1 MATEKIQKA
10 SLVIVDDEQ
19 TILTELEILLC
30 RSYDVHTFINPED
43 VEGFIEKNHV
53 DLIICDEM
61 MPEMRGSELLERIH
75 KTQPD
80 ICKIVLSGQAE
91 KRDIVKAVNEGHI
104 YSFLFKPVNREQ
116 LLNVIENGLESRMMK
131 LLLEEQNRQLKDMN
145 ENLEQKVIERT
156 KQLVKAHKRLDQ
168 LDDNKM
174 SFLIY
179 LSGEINSPLDRLK
192 KLAEI
197 LITYFGIAGS
207 DLSVSKQPVR
217 VKEIVDTI
225 IADKAKKISTKQI
238 IIENRI
244 DDAVVINGDPG
255 YLQFLLTTLIDN
267 GLVFSEAG
275 GTVVIEA
282 AAEGKKTRIT
292 VSDTGR
298 GFSTE
303 DRDLLFKPFVLP
315 PDKRNPNGFGLNL
328 AQAKIIVDAHDGD
341 LSATSPGPGQGGDI
355 YAYPVVRWYLQ
366 KQCTQKETTT

>member
-244 DDAVVINGDPG
+244 DDAVVVNGDPG

-341 LSATSPGPGQGGDI
+341 LSATSPGPGQG
-355 YAYPVVRWYLQ
+355 ATFTL
-366 KQCTQKETTT
+366 TL

>member
-1 MATEKIQKA
+1 MNIEKKQRA

-19 TILTELEILLC
+19 TILTELAILLG

-43 VEGFIEKNHV
+43 VEGFIENNHV

-75 KTQPD
+75 KTHPD

-91 KRDIVKAVNEGHI
+91 KQDIVKAVNEGHI

-116 LLNVIENGLESRMMK
+116 LINVIENGLESRMMK
-131 LLLEEQNRQLKDMN
+131 LLLEEQNRQLKDLN

-156 KQLVKAHKRLDQ
+156 EQLVKAHKRLDQ

-192 KLAEI
+192 KLAEV

-207 DLSVSKQPVR
+207 DLTVTRQPVK
-217 VKEIVDTI
+217 VKELVDTVL
-225 IADKAKKISTKQI
+225 ADKARTISKKELVV
-238 IIENRI
+238 ENRI
-244 DDAVVINGDPG
+244 DENIIFNADPG
-255 YLQFLLTTLIDN
+255 YLQFLLTTLIEN
-267 GLVFSEAG
+267 SLVFTDKR
-275 GTVVIEA
+275 GTVTIEA
-282 AAEGKKTRIT
+282 AAEGEKNRLT
-292 VSDTGR
+292 VRDNGK
-298 GFSTE
+298 GFAAE

-315 PDKRNPNGFGLNL
+315 PEKRNPEGFGLNL
-328 AQAKIIVDAHDGD
+328 AQAKIIVDAHDGE
-341 LSATSPGPGQGGDI
+341 LTAESPGPGQG
-355 YAYPVVRWYLQ
+355 AAFSL
-366 KQCTQKETTT
+366 TL